1 MSWRDKSLRRRLA
14 LWVIIPL
21 AIVSAIML
29 MDVRESSRKAANE
42 AYDRVLLGS
51 ALAIAER
58 VVIEG
63 NKILVDVPYIA
74 LEMLTS
80 AAQDRVFYQVA
91 GPGEKFITGYADLP
105 KIPEHLTPLRSDPVF
120 YDVQY
125 KGETVRIGA
134 VVRVLSSPKLS
145 ARVVI
150 KVAET
155 VEARN
160 ALIGELITGAAFRQ
174 ALLIL
179 VATIIVWVGL
189 GRGLKPLSRLEEA
202 LNRRNPEDLHP
213 IDHEVPFE
221 VRNLIGAINHL
232 MARLSNSIDAMQRF
246 TANAAHQLRT
256 PLAAIKTQT
265 EIALRHQDPE
275 ETQQTLAHLHDS
287 AEQTTRLINQL
298 MSLARAT
305 PGEGSTVNQEFD
317 IRQLCIEVT
326 SSMVPIAIENKIDLG
341 FEGSDEAL
349 VITGDPTL
357 FEELLRNLT
366 HNAISYCP
374 SGSHTSVRV
383 LQHNGAAII
392 EVEDN
397 GPGIPESEREA
408 AFERFHRLPSAN
420 ANGCGLGLSIVQEIA
435 RQQGGDAI
443 ILSGQ
448 NGSGTLA
455 RVTVPINS

>member
-1 MSWRDKSLRRRLA
+1 
-14 LWVIIPL
+14 
-21 AIVSAIML
+21 ML
-29 MDVRESSRKAANE
+29 MDVRDSSRKAANE

-58 VVIEG
+58 VAIEG
-63 NKILVDVPYIA
+63 NKILVDVPYVA

-80 AAQDRVFYQVA
+80 AAQDRVFYQVS
-91 GPGEKFITGYADLP
+91 GPSAKFITGYADLP
-105 KIPEHLTPLRSDPVF
+105 AIPRHLTPLRSDPVF
-120 YDVQY
+120 YEAHY
-125 KGETVRIGA
+125 KGATVRIGA

-160 ALIGELITGAAFRQ
+160 ALISELITGAALRQ

-179 VATIIVWVGL
+179 VAAIIVWVGL
-189 GRGLKPLSRLEEA
+189 GRGLKPLTRLEEA
-202 LNRRNPEDLHP
+202 LNRRNPADLHP
-213 IDHEVPFE
+213 IQHEVPYE

-232 MARLSNSIDAMQRF
+232 MERLSNSIEAMQRF

-265 EIALRHQDPE
+265 EVALRHQDPD
-275 ETQQTLAHLHDS
+275 ETQKTLSHLHDS

-305 PGEGSTVNQEFD
+305 PGEGSLIQEDFD
-317 IRQLCIEVT
+317 IRQLCIDVT
-326 SSMVPIAIENKIDLG
+326 KTMVPTAIEAGIDLG
-341 FEGSDEAL
+341 FEGEDIPL
-349 VITGDPTL
+349 HITGDPTL

-383 LQHNGAAII
+383 RKQNGAAVI

-408 AFERFHRLPSAN
+408 AFERFHRLPSSN
-420 ANGCGLGLSIVQEIA
+420 PSGCGLGLSIVQEIA
-435 RQQGGDAI
+435 RQQGGDAK
-443 ILSGQ
+443 ILSGKD
-448 NGSGTLA
+448 NSGTLVQVSVA
-455 RVTVPINS
+455 LSPQS